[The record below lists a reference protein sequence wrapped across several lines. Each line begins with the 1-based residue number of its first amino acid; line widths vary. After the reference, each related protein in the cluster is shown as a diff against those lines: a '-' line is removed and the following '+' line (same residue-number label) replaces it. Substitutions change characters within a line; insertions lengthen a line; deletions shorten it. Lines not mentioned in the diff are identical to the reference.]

1 MINKRMIQ
9 FPITYTDRIGG
20 ILLGWGAHETV
31 ADECHKASIR
41 NALIVT
47 TGLKGTGIVDGIEQK
62 YKRHMDVVYVS
73 VDEPD
78 GKELARES
86 GVIGTP
92 TFLLLDSEGTQVN
105 VLRGSLPAPVIEK
118 AIEALIAQ

>member
-1 MINKRMIQ
+1 M
-9 FPITYTDRIGG
+9 
-20 ILLGWGAHETV
+20 
-31 ADECHKASIR
+31 
-41 NALIVT
+41 
-47 TGLKGTGIVDGIEQK
+47 DGIEQK
-62 YKRHMDVVYVS
+62 YKRHLDVIYVS
-73 VDEPD
+73 VDEAE

-118 AIEALIAQ
+118 AIEDLIAQ